1 VLQAKQYYLKQLEK
15 GPKSHRDITKRMSGK
30 FQESPAGIKNALL
43 AEGLIV
49 LVKKV
54 LMNNGKYVYYFKRTE
69 KPLVVQQEPV
79 YVSTWED
86 GTAKSKGNAFDWRNK
101 EQRIFTKAQIA
112 QMQQKQVGSKNP
124 IITYSRA

>member
-1 VLQAKQYYLKQLEK
+1 MLQAKQYYLKQLEK

-69 KPLVVQQEPV
+69 KPVVLQEQQAYIP
-79 YVSTWED
+79 TWED
-86 GTAKSKGNAFDWRNK
+86 GTAKSTGNAFNWRDKACTLFNK
-101 EQRIFTKAQIA
+101 QELAN
-112 QMQQKQVGSKNP
+112 MHQKFRANSP
-124 IITYSRA
+124 ITIYSRA

>member
-1 VLQAKQYYLKQLEK
+1 MLQAKLFYLNQLKK

-54 LMNNGKYVYYFKRTE
+54 LMNNGKYVYYFTRTDKEIVLE
-69 KPLVVQQEPV
+69 KEPILIP
-79 YVSTWED
+79 TWED
-86 GTAKSKGNAFDWRNK
+86 GTAKSKGNEFDWRNK
-101 EQRIFTKAQIA
+101 EQSIFTKAQIA
-112 QMQQKQVGSKNP
+112 QMQQKQKPNSP
-124 IITYSRA
+124 MTIYSRA

>member
-1 VLQAKQYYLKQLEK
+1 MKQLEK

-69 KPLVVQQEPV
+69 KPVVLQEQPA
-79 YVSTWED
+79 YIPTWED
-86 GTAKSKGNAFDWRNK
+86 GTAKSTGNAFDWRNK
-101 EQRIFTKAQIA
+101 EQKLMSKREIGIA
-112 QMQQKQVGSKNP
+112 QQKYHNNHP
-124 IITYSRA
+124 ITIYSRA